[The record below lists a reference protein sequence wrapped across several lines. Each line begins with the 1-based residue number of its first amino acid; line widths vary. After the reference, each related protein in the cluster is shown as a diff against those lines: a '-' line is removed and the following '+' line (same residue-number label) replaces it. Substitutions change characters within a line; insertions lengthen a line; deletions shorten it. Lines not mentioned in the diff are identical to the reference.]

1 MDLQDNQDFQL
12 LVVVVNLDRQASQ
25 GREVRRVSQV
35 LQESPCQ
42 VHQEEQGH
50 LVPRVCQDLLDLQ
63 AFLLQDKTV
72 SLENLGV
79 PVYRE
84 REGTQEKQARKVRRV
99 THV

>member
-1 MDLQDNQDFQL
+1 M
-12 LVVVVNLDRQASQ
+12 VVVNLDRQASQ
-25 GREVRRVSQV
+25 GREVRRVSQE

-50 LVPRVCQDLLDLQ
+50 LVSRVCQDLLDLQ
-63 AFLLQDKTV
+63 AFQLQDKTV

-84 REGTQEKQARKVRRV
+84 KEGTQEKQARKVKRV

>member
-12 LVVVVNLDRQASQ
+12 LVVVVVLDHQASQ
-25 GREVRRVSQV
+25 GREVTRVNQV

-42 VHQEEQGH
+42 VHQEDQGH

-63 AFLLQDKTV
+63 AFQLQDKTV
-72 SLENLGV
+72 LVEILGV

-84 REGTQEKQARKVRRV
+84 REGTLEKLARKVRRA